1 MWSHPSP
8 PCAAFSQLRLTVKCS
23 ALFKQV
29 SQFVP
34 EENDVLFAHDI
45 TDCGVVNQ
53 LLQLI
58 RRLGMSGIQL
68 IIIDKKGRYND

>member
-1 MWSHPSP
+1 M
-8 PCAAFSQLRLTVKCS
+8 
-23 ALFKQV
+23 
-29 SQFVP
+29 P

-45 TDCGVVNQ
+45 TDYGVVNQ